1 MINITLSVI
10 LKFIVDAPTLK
21 KARRKAG
28 FTQKRLARALGC
40 SQPYLSLMEHG
51 KRVVPEA
58 MERKLVRLLELPATC
73 LPLESKSVRR
83 ASVDEWAR
91 RKLGELGYPGFRYLA
106 KSLRPSLNPAD
117 VLLQVL
123 ASERC
128 DPRLVEAMPWL
139 LLRFPDLDRRVL
151 VAEARQR
158 NVQNRLGFVVALATE
173 AALSTPQRSD
183 RLRKLNKLGEAL
195 ETFRLAR
202 EDDLGQGFKS
212 ARFREHLRENRV
224 DAAAHWNVLTDLAPR
239 HLSHVG

>member
-1 MINITLSVI
+1 M
-10 LKFIVDAPTLK
+10 DARTLK
-21 KARRKAG
+21 NARRKAG
-28 FTQKRLARALGC
+28 FTQKRLAQVLGC
-40 SQPYLSLMEHG
+40 SQPYLSLMERG
-51 KRVVPEA
+51 KRAVPRA
-58 MERKLVRLLELPATC
+58 MERKLVRLLGLPATC
-73 LPLESKSVRR
+73 LPLKSKSPRR
-83 ASVDEWAR
+83 SSVHDWAR

-106 KSLRPSLNPAD
+106 KSHRPSLNPMD

-123 ASERC
+123 GSERC

-139 LLRFPDLDRRVL
+139 LLRFPDLDRELL

-173 AALSTPQRSD
+173 AATSTPQCSD
-183 RLRKLNKLGEAL
+183 RLRKLNMLSEAL

-212 ARFREHLRENRV
+212 TRLRDHLRENRV
-224 DAAAHWNVLTDLAPR
+224 DAAAHWNVLTDLEPR